1 LLTYIWLI
9 TVNQLNNKDIW
20 RDNSLV
26 NGEWVEAQSKSRF
39 DVVGMFA
46 LVMPSRDK
54 PLKFRVQILELE
66 KLGLRLLTTDLMM

>member
-9 TVNQLNNKDIW
+9 TVNQLNNKDLW

-54 PLKFRVQILELE
+54 PLTLSIKILELE
-66 KLGLRLLTTDLMM
+66 KLGLRLLTMDLMM